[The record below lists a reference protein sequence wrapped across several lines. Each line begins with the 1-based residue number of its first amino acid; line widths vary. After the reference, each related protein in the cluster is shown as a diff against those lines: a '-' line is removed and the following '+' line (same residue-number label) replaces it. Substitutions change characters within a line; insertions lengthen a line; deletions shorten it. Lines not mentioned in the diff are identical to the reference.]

1 VTAEHDV
8 HPSPIDVLFSPAERW
23 GWRFSP
29 PRLAM
34 LSPERNEPPPSQPGE
49 ELAVTWRRWRDR
61 IQQHETLERLR
72 VLSEPWWFSS
82 RPQQPWSV
90 TPVFGGSRIG
100 WEALLATLGTSVL
113 AGGHSLTIANL
124 SEWQV
129 TASLAELASARGI
142 SVSRATIS
150 AEESSLDLFEG
161 LSSEELISLVLNAL
175 ATEDPSAH
183 RREHM
188 EDRALLRSIAVRLK
202 PHVNLGRLRSALRI
216 LLREAPLTEVDAQLS
231 GDEFDGL
238 TEMFG
243 QEIRTGTDLL
253 GRSYQLEHALQ
264 ELSFFARLPVTT
276 GGGTNAAMAPATGA
290 TGQVA
295 QLLLYDV
302 AHDMEIHEH
311 DLGADLLVQRLLRQ
325 LTDKGS
331 VSGADDVLVIAG
343 ADRLYQRTL
352 DRLLALADTRRLRV
366 VLMFTRLRD
375 HALGA
380 LGASD
385 TCIFMRL
392 SDYREATHAAEQ
404 VGRNHKFVLSTTT
417 QTRGHAYDQGTNR
430 SSSREQGRS
439 TSSTFGG
446 QFSVSHSA
454 NVGES
459 QSQGSSTSQNVSASE
474 SESYQRVYEFALE
487 PREVQALPETALFL
501 VEQARGTSAVA
512 DCDPTIALQPKL
524 G

>member
-1 VTAEHDV
+1 MTAEHDLR
-8 HPSPIDVLFSPAERW
+8 PAPIDVLFTPAERW
-23 GWRFSP
+23 GWGFRP
-29 PRLAM
+29 PTPVT
-34 LSPERNEPPPSQPGE
+34 LSPERNEPPAFQPGE
-49 ELAVTWRRWRDR
+49 ELAATWRRWRQR
-61 IQQHETLERLR
+61 IEGYETLERLR
-72 VLSEPWWFSS
+72 VVSEPWWYTS
-82 RPQQPWSV
+82 RPEQPWSV
-90 TPVFGGSRIG
+90 VPVFGGTRIG

-124 SEWQV
+124 SEWEV
-129 TASLAELASARGI
+129 TSSLAELARIRGI
-142 SVSRATIS
+142 SVGRATVS
-150 AEESSLDLFEG
+150 AAESSLDLFEG

-202 PHVNLGRLRSALRI
+202 PHVTLGRLRSALRI
-216 LLREAPLTEVDAQLS
+216 LLRESPLAEEDAQLS

-264 ELSFFARLPVTT
+264 ELSFFARLPVSAD
-276 GGGTNAAMAPATGA
+276 GGTNGAMATATKT
-290 TGQVA
+290 TGQTA
-295 QLLLYDV
+295 QLFLYEV

-325 LTDKGS
+325 LTDKSS
-331 VSGADDVLVIAG
+331 VSVTDDVLAIAG

-352 DRLLALADTRRLRV
+352 DRLLALAETRSLRV
-366 VLMFTRLRD
+366 VLMFTRLRN
-375 HALGA
+375 HALDA

-385 TCIFMRL
+385 TCVFMRL

-404 VGRNHKFVLSTTT
+404 VGRSHKFVFSQTTK
-417 QTRGHAYDQGTNR
+417 TRGVAYDQGTNR
-430 SSSREQGRS
+430 SSGREQGRS
-439 TSSTFGG
+439 TSSTFGA
-446 QFSVSHSA
+446 QFSASRSA

-474 SESYQRVYEFALE
+474 SESYQRVYEFDLE

-512 DCDPTIALQPKL
+512 DCDPTIALLPKL